1 MNNTLD
7 YYNKNAKEYFENT
20 YNADM
25 SEHYGRFLKYLRSN
39 AYILDAGCGSGRD
52 SRYFVSLGYRVKP
65 MDASSEL
72 CNLAEKHLG
81 IKVDNIRFE
90 DINYVNEFDGVWA
103 CASLLHV
110 QKNKINDVISK
121 LYRALKE
128 NGVLYVSF
136 KYGDNEREV
145 NGRYFNDQNEDTIK
159 LLLKDFE
166 IKELWFSNDVRPGR
180 EDRWINVVA
189 VKKINL

>member
-1 MNNTLD
+1 M
-7 YYNKNAKEYFENT
+7 
-20 YNADM
+20 M
-25 SEHYGRFLKYLRSN
+25 
-39 AYILDAGCGSGRD
+39 
-52 SRYFVSLGYRVKP
+52 
-65 MDASSEL
+65 
-72 CNLAEKHLG
+72 
-81 IKVDNIRFE
+81 IRFE